1 MLGVA
6 ELGQRIKREMQIIRE
21 LLLIPRLKQRLRLQR
36 SKRRMIMRLVSVGP

>member
-6 ELGQRIKREMQIIRE
+6 ELGQRIKREMQIIRG